1 MFQQRHRFVTL
12 HLVLLVVVPE
22 SIVIIVEVYGE
33 VGIAIMFERV
43 NGRLN
48 ELLRLFLLN
57 LRLTTQSLLLNL
69 LHVFNDVPSEFGFHI
84 VHLFDFIG
92 VRLVLVYL

>member
-1 MFQQRHRFVTL
+1 MFQQRHRFVAL

-84 VHLFDFIG
+84 VHLFDSIG